1 MDQRHAGTVLDLG
14 AVVALQ
20 RRNDGGRIQSLK
32 HGGLILD
39 LRHEGNASLQFRD
52 CRRRQILPHIDA
64 DSSLGIFKADV
75 VVVTVT
81 ALGGLLHLL
90 AVSAAHAH
98 GNDRHSDV
106 ALLVVVIH
114 ISAVVVVV
122 IGTGLIQVVAGVT
135 VGHEDNVPPFHRNG
149 WLPARVPP
157 GQWRPRKSYR
167 RFRRPHR
174 SGSGLRCGWFPSEK
188 PA

>member
-98 GNDRHSDV
+98 GNDRHGDV

-135 VGHEDNVPPFHRNG
+135 VGHEDNVPAASAR
-149 WLPARVPP
+149 PAWSMASEKIVPP
-157 GQWRPRKSYR
+157 LPPPSSF
-167 RFRRPHR
+167 RFRIAVRMV
-174 SGSGLRCGWFPSEK
+174 SF
-188 PA
+188 